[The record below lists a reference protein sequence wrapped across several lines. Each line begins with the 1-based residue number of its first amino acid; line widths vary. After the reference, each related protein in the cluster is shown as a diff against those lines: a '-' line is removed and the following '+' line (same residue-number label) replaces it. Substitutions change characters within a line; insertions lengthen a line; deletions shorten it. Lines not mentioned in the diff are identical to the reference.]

1 MVSMKT
7 DVKKGVTEI
16 LTEVTKGGMPRSMLD
31 VLRILVAFNGAVWK
45 SELAQ
50 GLDIMSSSGDG
61 QKAASGWLDKVLE
74 ELERKGLVK
83 VEEQIRATLQF
94 KGGAEDEL
102 ISLVD
107 LCATSAA
114 LSKCRISTSKKRK

>member
-61 QKAASGWLDKVLE
+61 QKAAGGWLDTVLE